1 MGGTWRYR
9 STLSPVPDSSS
20 PVSSAL
26 VYRANLIIASVLGV
40 LAFGLVG
47 PTAPSPAQPSDL
59 SVQSVATT
67 VADLDRA
74 VPFYRDVLSF
84 TPVDTVEA
92 QGPSV
97 SQLLGVFGAHV
108 RIVTLTVGEQRLRL
122 VEFLSPQGRPHP
134 PDAQSNDHWFQHVAI
149 VVRDMDRAYQR
160 LRRHNVPQISPRP
173 QTLPKSIPAAAGI
186 SALYFNDPT
195 GNALELIHYPPD
207 KGRARWHRETDALFL
222 GIDHTAL
229 AVADTEESLAL
240 YRDRLGFSVAGTS
253 LNVGPEQE
261 RLTGVFG
268 ARVRITALRPPGG
281 GIGIEL
287 LEYQAPSTG
296 RPMPADTKATD
307 HWHWH
312 VRMRT
317 ADVASIVDTLLN
329 EGRPFVSPGLVTV
342 ASTPIGDNGGAMLRD
357 PTGHVL
363 LLTSSP

>member
-1 MGGTWRYR
+1 
-9 STLSPVPDSSS
+9 VP
-20 PVSSAL
+20 PL
-26 VYRANLIIASVLGV
+26 FRLIL
-40 LAFGLVG
+40 LVG
-47 PTAPSPAQPSDL
+47 LLLIVPLARAGPAQAQPSAP
-59 SVQSVATT
+59 SVESVATT

-84 TPVDTVEA
+84 SPVDTVEA

-97 SQLLGVFGAHV
+97 SRLLGVFGARV
-108 RIVTLTVGEQRLRL
+108 RIVTMTIGTERLRL
-122 VEFLSPQGRPHP
+122 VEFVSAPGRTHP
-134 PDAQSNDHWFQHVAI
+134 PDARSNDHWFQHVAI
-149 VVRDMDRAYQR
+149 VVRDMERAYQR
-160 LRRHNVPQISPRP
+160 LRTHDVKQISPRP
-173 QTLPKSIPAAAGI
+173 QTLPESIPAAAGI
-186 SALYFNDPT
+186 SALYFRDPA

-207 KGRARWHRETDALFL
+207 KGRARWHRDTDSLFL

-287 LEYQAPSTG
+287 LDYQAPSTG
-296 RPMPADTKATD
+296 RPMPPDTKAND

-312 VRMRT
+312 VEART
-317 ADVASIVDTLLN
+317 QRPDALVQRLLD
-329 EGRPFVSPGLVTV
+329 EGRPFVSPGLVDV
-342 ASTPIGDNGGAMLRD
+342 STSSLSLGAGAMVRG
-357 PTGHVL
+357 PSGHAI
-363 LLTSSP
+363 LLTTPVSDGS